1 MRVLRAKAA
10 RKALHFYKV
19 THGVRDPYTL
29 LVDGTFVQHA
39 LVTVKTPLASRV
51 ERVLG
56 RDVTYAVPGPVLDE
70 LRSLGEAGAAALEF
84 CTRRCRVIA
93 TPQKCDTAAKA
104 VLHLIGATNAQKFVV
119 ATHDR
124 VLQNSLRR
132 VPGTPLLYFTATVL
146 NVDEP
151 SRASRNAVARH
162 ERVEGRLTDDEFRVA
177 RAIRAEDRSR
187 AALAAPPI
195 GAPADRSKKRACA
208 PNPLSNRKPTK
219 ARNPEGGDKKKRKRR
234 RKPKE

>member
-70 LRSLGEAGAAALEF
+70 LRGLGELVLFVLLGALLQDRRQLLAL
-84 CTRRCRVIA
+84 
-93 TPQKCDTAAKA
+93 
-104 VLHLIGATNAQKFVV
+104 
-119 ATHDR
+119 
-124 VLQNSLRR
+124 
-132 VPGTPLLYFTATVL
+132 LLV
-146 NVDEP
+146 
-151 SRASRNAVARH
+151 R
-162 ERVEGRLTDDEFRVA
+162 G
-177 RAIRAEDRSR
+177 
-187 AALAAPPI
+187 
-195 GAPADRSKKRACA
+195 
-208 PNPLSNRKPTK
+208 
-219 ARNPEGGDKKKRKRR
+219 
-234 RKPKE
+234 

>member
-70 LRSLGEAGAAALEF
+70 LRSLGEAGTAALEF

-93 TPQKCDTAAKA
+93 TPQK
-104 VLHLIGATNAQKFVV
+104 FVV

-124 VLQNSLRR
+124 VLQNALRR

-146 NVDEP
+146 NGDEP
-151 SRASRNAVARH
+151 SRASRIAGARH

-187 AALAAPPI
+187 AALAAP
-195 GAPADRSKKRACA
+195 
-208 PNPLSNRKPTK
+208 SNRCSSVH
-219 ARNPEGGDKKKRKRR
+219 ASSA
-234 RKPKE
+234 